1 MAKKKASDPSQTEKN
16 VSEILSKT
24 DQFIDKYLKQILISV
39 GAIILLVV
47 GYIAFHN
54 LYLIPRER
62 EAEAALFPG
71 QTYFGNQQWDIALYG
86 DSIDYIGFLDIIHD
100 FKGTS
105 SGNLAKAYAGIC
117 QYRLGDYEAALENL
131 KSYSGKD
138 ILFAAQVT
146 GAIGDCYV
154 NLGKVKEGINYF
166 NKAAEKANS
175 KLLSPIYLNKAA
187 AAYESLED
195 YKSALDIYLTIKSKY
210 PESQEASAIDK
221 YIERAKMQI
230 K

>member
-1 MAKKKASDPSQTEKN
+1 MAKKKASAPSQTEKN
-16 VSEILSKT
+16 VGEILSKT
-24 DQFIDKYLKQILISV
+24 DQFVDKYLKQILVSV
-39 GAIILLVV
+39 GAIILIVV

-54 LYLIPRER
+54 LYLIPREK
-62 EAEAALFPG
+62 EAEVALFPG
-71 QTYFGNQQWDIALYG
+71 QTYFGNQQWEIALNG
-86 DSIDYIGFLDIIHD
+86 DSIDYIGFLDIVQD

-105 SGNLAKAYAGIC
+105 SANLAKAYAGIC

-154 NLGKVKEGINYF
+154 NLGEMKEGINYF
-166 NKAAEKANS
+166 NKAAAKANS
-175 KLLSPIYLNKAA
+175 KLLSPLYLNKAA
-187 AAYESLED
+187 VAYESLGD
-195 YKSALDIYLTIKSKY
+195 YKSALDIYSTIKSKY
-210 PESQEASAIDK
+210 PESQEANAVDK
-221 YIERAKMQI
+221 YIERAKTLV